1 MTDTRVIIDPQHLDQ
16 TMQQMESAYSHLSAA
31 NLKILRRI
39 IAQFPRA
46 TQMHVDT
53 TQAELVSDLPLL
65 DKFTFDVDTDELVL
79 LADDS
84 ETLINAL
91 IEMAMY
97 LTGFATKLGNSD
109 AWVIEFTIGAWKPVR
124 KRIKRRLNIP
134 IVDVPRGLV
143 GMPPPPDDAP
153 AHDPYPFRTLVSH
166 FDQVSFVQMIRL
178 AARND
183 VQVYFPPGSH
193 PKVRAIYLHTRK
205 ALQDVGQWIDLDD
218 HQRFNANLNHAIR
231 RIEQLFDPASLQ
243 PPTWLHD
250 LAQESQPPNTIS
262 PDSPPELS
270 ADSPFTAFIEQ
281 LFEDEEDDS
290 TSASE

>member
-1 MTDTRVIIDPQHLDQ
+1 MTDTRVFIDPQQPEHTIEKVGIAYPHLRTAD
-16 TMQQMESAYSHLSAA
+16 
-31 NLKILRRI
+31 LKILRRI
-39 IAQFPRA
+39 IALFPRA
-46 TQMHVDT
+46 TWMHVDAA
-53 TQAELVSDLPLL
+53 QAELVSSLPLM

-79 LADDS
+79 LADDI
-84 ETLINAL
+84 ETMINAL

-97 LTGFATKLGNSD
+97 LTGFATKLGNPD
-109 AWVIEFTIGAWKPVR
+109 AWVVEFTIGAWKPVR

-134 IVDVPRGLV
+134 VIEAPRGLI

-178 AARND
+178 AARDD

-205 ALQDVGQWIDLDD
+205 ALQEVGQWIDLDD
-218 HQRFNANLNHAIR
+218 HQRFNTNLNHAIR

-243 PPTWLHD
+243 PPIWLQS
-250 LAQESQPPNTIS
+250 LAQDPHTLNASSTGPQ
-262 PDSPPELS
+262 ELD
-270 ADSPFTAFIEQ
+270 ADSPFASFIEQ
-281 LFEDEEDDS
+281 LFEDEDDDS
-290 TSASE
+290 ANAPE